1 MRPLAHRSPLA
12 TVLCLALGALALF
25 APAAHAEYKQQLFK
39 GPVMVIGDGLDWS
52 TGKDV
57 AGHPWKPGKK
67 ITTTLRI
74 GNGIPGQAG
83 YTASRIPRRPQFVA
97 GKTQVLDFP
106 GPEGGPDDVATSVR
120 LPFPFPFGGLRE
132 RTASVS
138 SNGRISFGSP
148 AWDSWENA
156 SNDDR
161 GAAAVGDFE
170 RGIMPYWGDLE
181 SEVRGMKMVTAA
193 DDHSV
198 AFQWKAAQSGG
209 GPQRSFQLIL
219 FRDGRFRFDYPGR
232 NRPGGRRAMVGYSLG
247 TGAAGFHA
255 VATDTTAVPGS
266 SLLFSPRSVKA
277 AKALPAG
284 RSVLDLPAGA
294 VPNLPRECNFQR
306 IDEELGPGEILPV
319 PGPTICWIPA
329 LAPGAEVAR
338 EVTFKVPSA
347 PRSGAKKEVSTPGA
361 LGYSAAYAA
370 GPVMAADDDEV
381 SLSASHHHEHY
392 DGPNWISVLPIYSGR
407 SENGQRLESGAPP
420 AVGQWAEFGAAVTA
434 HVGKVNNAVVTV
446 KAPPNAV
453 NFQISA
459 YGTACSAP
467 SSENVITCS
476 WSNADEEYLRLTARM
491 RPLESAVGSPLTV
504 QFTVTSPGFEPNS
517 AATSSPPVVASP

>member
-1 MRPLAHRSPLA
+1 MRPLAHRAPLA
-12 TVLCLALGALALF
+12 TVAALAIGLVALL
-25 APAAHAEYKQQLFK
+25 APAAHAEFRQPLFK

-52 TGKDV
+52 TGKD
-57 AGHPWKPGKK
+57 ARGHPLQPGDK

-74 GNGIPGQAG
+74 GNGIPGQGG

-97 GKTQVLDFP
+97 GKTQVFDFP
-106 GPEGGPDDVATSVR
+106 GPEGGPDVVANVR

-132 RTASVS
+132 RAASVS

-148 AWDSWENA
+148 AWDSWESA
-156 SNDDR
+156 SNDGR

-181 SEVRGMKMVTAA
+181 REVSAMKMVTAA
-193 DDHSV
+193 GGNSV
-198 AFQWKAAQSGG
+198 AFQWQAAQSGG
-209 GPQRSFQLIL
+209 GPRRSFQLVL

-255 VATDTTAVPGS
+255 VATDTRAVPGS
-266 SLLFSPRSVKA
+266 SLLFSPRPVKA

-294 VPNLPRECNFQR
+294 DPSLPVECNFQR

-329 LAPGAEVAR
+329 LKPGAEVAR
-338 EVTFKVPSA
+338 KVTFSVPSPA
-347 PRSGAKKEVSTPGA
+347 RSGAKKMVSAPGA

-381 SLSASHHHEHY
+381 SFGSSHHHDHY
-392 DGPNWISVLPIYSGR
+392 NGPNWISVLPIYSGR

-420 AVGQWAEFGAAVTA
+420 AVGEWAEFGAAVTA
-434 HVGKVNNAVVTV
+434 HVGRVNNAVVTV

-459 YGTACSAP
+459 YGTACSGP

-476 WSNADEEYLRLTARM
+476 WSNADEEYLRLTARR

-504 QFTVTSPGFEPNS
+504 QFSVTSPGFEPNS
-517 AATSSPPVVASP
+517 AATSSPPVLASP